1 MTTDQRDLPAPRRER
16 LLELLRH
23 RGSARVTDLAAL
35 LDVNAVTVR
44 RDLARLEN
52 DGLIERTHG
61 GASIPAALSLSLP
74 NPLAAGLSEGQIAM
88 LVPGL
93 DFYWPEVARGV
104 EARARQLGLRLL
116 LRGHSY
122 ESEDERPALSP
133 LFEADD
139 VRGVIAV
146 PNTKGPHAAEVMAW
160 LAAQPAP
167 SVLVEREAQ
176 IGPSGEP
183 VESVVTDHALGAAM
197 GVWHLWNLG
206 HRRLGLVVSPTSPT
220 TSKIKVG
227 WQRACDELAAED
239 AFAVHIPNHR
249 TPGFGAALEEV
260 IGRCDETGATGLL
273 VHSDREAM
281 GLVQQLE
288 SHGRRVPDDISIV
301 AYDDELA
308 GLFTPALTAVR
319 PARQALGAAAVD
331 LLVAR
336 FEDPDR
342 PVHRVVISPQLSI
355 RESTAA
361 PPA

>member
-1 MTTDQRDLPAPRRER
+1 MMTDQRDLPAPRRER
-16 LLELLRH
+16 LLELLRQ
-23 RGSARVTDLAAL
+23 RGSARVTDLASW

-44 RDLARLEN
+44 RDLARLES

-61 GASIPAALSLSLP
+61 GASIPSALSLSQP
-74 NPLAAGLSEGQIAM
+74 NLAGAGLMNEGQVAM
-88 LVPGL
+88 LAPGL
-93 DFYWPEVARGV
+93 DFYWPEVARGA

-122 ESEDERPALSP
+122 ESVDERPALAP
-133 LFEADD
+133 LFEAED

-146 PNTKGPHAAEVMAW
+146 PNTKGPHADEVMAW
-160 LAAQPAP
+160 LAAQPVP

-176 IGPSGEP
+176 LGPTGEP

-197 GVWHLWNLG
+197 AVWHLWQLG

-227 WQRACDELAAED
+227 WQRTCDELAAEN
-239 AFAVHIPNHR
+239 AFAVHIPDHR
-249 TPGFGAALEEV
+249 TPGFAAALEE
-260 IGRCDETGATGLL
+260 IIDRCDDLGATGLL

-281 GLVQQLE
+281 GLLQQLE
-288 SHGRRVPDDISIV
+288 SRGRRVPDDISIV

-331 LLVAR
+331 LLIAR
-336 FEDPDR
+336 FEDPGR
-342 PVHRVVISPQLSI
+342 PVHRVIISPQLSV

-361 PPA
+361 VV